1 MVYKFLP
8 GAAFGLWLTGFLIG
22 TIGSRSLHSK
32 LLFSVGV
39 TLVAAATLLIAAY
52 FAIGNPAKKRVIGG
66 IIAIWTALFTVWLV
80 VPALHRTALLHY
92 GTVIIWLCVL
102 GVLTYILWRIDR
114 QEKLENQSSARR
126 TQINRQKH

>member
-1 MVYKFLP
+1 MIYRFLP

-39 TLVAAATLLIAAY
+39 TLVAAATLLVAAY

-80 VPALHRTALLHY
+80 VPALHRTPMLHY

-102 GVLTYILWRIDR
+102 GLLTYILWRIDR
-114 QEKLENQSSARR
+114 QGKLENQSSAGR
-126 TQINRQKH
+126 TQINRQKL